1 MKVVLTIAGSDSFAG
16 AGIQADL
23 KTFAALG
30 VYGTSVVTAVTSQN
44 SSQIDDVL
52 ALPADVVRR
61 QIGSVFRDTSLS
73 AVKIGML
80 ATPEIVKAV
89 ASAVQESKLPN
100 VVVDPVMVAT
110 GAGSRTLL
118 EPEAV
123 SILRRELLPLATVVT
138 PNVSEA
144 EALAGIRVTSLEMAK
159 EAAKRIR
166 DLGVGAVVV
175 KGGHLPDP
183 MATDVLYDGQAM
195 MEFSSPRRLIT
206 TIHGTGCTFA
216 SAITAGLAMGDDVP
230 AAVRRAKRYITGAI
244 AHALQVGRGALV
256 LDHFW
261 ETRGSASVDVRE
273 RP

>member
-30 VYGTSVVTAVTSQN
+30 VYGTSAVTAVTSQN